1 MVQEGRIQ
9 TYKTSTSITY
19 CLSSHINLCMW
30 MNLDVI
36 NKLAS
41 GGLAGPQLGQLL
53 FKLASF
59 SMTRDIRSY
68 WLIHK
73 TELL

>member
-1 MVQEGRIQ
+1 
-9 TYKTSTSITY
+9 
-19 CLSSHINLCMW
+19 MW

-36 NKLAS
+36 NELAS

-53 FKLASF
+53 FKLVGF
-59 SMTRDIRSY
+59 GVTGDIRSY
-68 WLIHK
+68 RLIHK